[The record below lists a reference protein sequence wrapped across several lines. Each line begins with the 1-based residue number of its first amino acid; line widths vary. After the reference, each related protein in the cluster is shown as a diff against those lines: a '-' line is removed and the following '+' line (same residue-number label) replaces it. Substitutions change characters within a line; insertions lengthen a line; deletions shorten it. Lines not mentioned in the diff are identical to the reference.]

1 MDSEGDGRSSAGVLV
16 ARYLSQRNEG
26 APHPISLSPDII
38 MQGFLKASLAMLL
51 SEPQRERTNSLMEI
65 MEYLCGK
72 LSDLYGRDM
81 STQLGVPWSLM
92 CCVVSD
98 MEFVSCPIM
107 LFLYFLTDYLKKQ
120 NYVFFVFILDRV

>member
-1 MDSEGDGRSSAGVLV
+1 MDSEGDGSSSAGVLV
-16 ARYLSQRNEG
+16 ARYLSQTNEG
-26 APHPISLSPDII
+26 APHPIILSPDII

-51 SEPQRERTNSLMEI
+51 SEPLGERTNSLMEI

-72 LSDLYGRDM
+72 LSALYGRDM

-98 MEFVSCPIM
+98 MEFVSCPIV
-107 LFLYFLTDYLKKQ
+107 LFLIK
-120 NYVFFVFILDRV
+120 